1 MKEISHI
8 SDLTF
13 NISSLVSNA
22 PWHYAAR
29 AFLLNKSNHLALSHE
44 TGLYA
49 LVGGT
54 MEIDETPQQCLLRE
68 LKEET
73 GCDCQIQAPLGIIT
87 ENRGLLDYRKKSFFY
102 TASVLSAGIAKQT
115 QEEKM
120 LQQERHEQILARL
133 NTEGKVKVKELANDF
148 EVTEDCIRKDL
159 TALEKEGLL
168 KRIHGGSMLV

>member
-1 MKEISHI
+1 MKEIPHI

-44 TGLYA
+44 KVTGLYA

-120 LQQERHEQILARL
+120 LQQEILWLPINDSYDIIQKQIYNSIQYQFIQKRDILAFEEFFLKL
-133 NTEGKVKVKELANDF
+133 NS
-148 EVTEDCIRKDL
+148 I
-159 TALEKEGLL
+159 
-168 KRIHGGSMLV
+168 

>member
-44 TGLYA
+44 KETGLYA

-54 MEIDETPQQCLLRE
+54 MESDETPQQCLLRE

-87 ENRGLLDYRKKSFFY
+87 ENRGLLDYRK
-102 TASVLSAGIAKQT
+102 
-115 QEEKM
+115 
-120 LQQERHEQILARL
+120 
-133 NTEGKVKVKELANDF
+133 
-148 EVTEDCIRKDL
+148 
-159 TALEKEGLL
+159 
-168 KRIHGGSMLV
+168 

>member
-29 AFLLNKSNHLALSHE
+29 AFLLNKSNHLALS
-44 TGLYA
+44 
-49 LVGGT
+49 
-54 MEIDETPQQCLLRE
+54 E

-120 LQQERHEQILARL
+120 LQQEILWLPINDAYDIIQKQIYNSIQYQFIQKRDILAFEEFFLKL
-133 NTEGKVKVKELANDF
+133 NS
-148 EVTEDCIRKDL
+148 I
-159 TALEKEGLL
+159 
-168 KRIHGGSMLV
+168 

>member
-22 PWHYAAR
+22 SWHYAAR

-44 TGLYA
+44 KATGLYS

-54 MEIDETPQQCLLRE
+54 MEIDETPQKCLIRE

-73 GCDCQIQAPLGIIT
+73 GCDCQIKAPLGFIT
-87 ENRGLLDYRKKSFFY
+87 ENRGLLDYRKKSFFILLRFY
-102 TASVLSAGIAKQT
+102 L
-115 QEEKM
+115 QELQSKRRKKKHFNKKFCGYPLMM
-120 LQQERHEQILARL
+120 LTI
-133 NTEGKVKVKELANDF
+133 
-148 EVTEDCIRKDL
+148 
-159 TALEKEGLL
+159 
-168 KRIHGGSMLV
+168 

>member
-1 MKEISHI
+1 MKKISHI

-22 PWHYAAR
+22 SWHYATR

-44 TGLYA
+44 KATGLYS

-54 MEIDETPQQCLLRE
+54 MEIDETPQKCLIRE

-73 GCDCQIQAPLGIIT
+73 GCDCQIQAPLGFIT

-102 TASVLSAGIAKQT
+102 IATVLSSGTAKQT
-115 QEEKM
+115 QEEKT
-120 LQQERHEQILARL
+120 LQQEILWLPINDAYDMIEKQIYSSIQYQFIQKRDILAFEEFFIKL
-133 NTEGKVKVKELANDF
+133 NS
-148 EVTEDCIRKDL
+148 I
-159 TALEKEGLL
+159 
-168 KRIHGGSMLV
+168 

>member
-22 PWHYAAR
+22 PWQYAAR

-44 TGLYA
+44 KVTGLYA

-54 MEIDETPQQCLLRE
+54 MEIDESPQQCLLRE

-115 QEEKM
+115 QEEKNAST
-120 LQQERHEQILARL
+120 R
-133 NTEGKVKVKELANDF
+133 NPV
-148 EVTEDCIRKDL
+148 VT
-159 TALEKEGLL
+159 
-168 KRIHGGSMLV
+168 H